1 MAKTDYQV
9 MQKAVK
15 TYGPDEQMRMAQEEC
30 SELTV
35 ALSKYHRSETSGD
48 KRKLNR
54 AAESVIEEVV
64 DVEIMC
70 RQMHI
75 ILGNEDAF
83 KTVRDFKLK
92 RLGERLSKL
101 EDKRK

>member
-1 MAKTDYQV
+1 MAKTTYSVLQR
-9 MQKAVK
+9 AVK
-15 TYGPDEQMRMAQEEC
+15 EYGNDEQMRMAQEEC

-35 ALSKYHRSETSGD
+35 ALSKYHRSEISGD
-48 KRKLNR
+48 KRKFNR

-83 KTVRDFKLK
+83 STVRDFKLN
-92 RLGERLSKL
+92 RLEERLNKL
-101 EDKRK
+101 ESKRK